1 VREAHFGS
9 LRWHIISNTSLSTMT
24 ERTVR
29 TGMLFTSRLEKR
41 AEPSTHSWRCC
52 KASMCR
58 RSSNGKKDL
67 ISCTHDRLPLR
78 ILNRMKIGY
87 LIQDVRRI
95 ELKNLIAKREG
106 GSFITGDVAI
116 EHVSP
121 SVGDAS
127 LVIEGEEF
135 AGNVVRY
142 TESQVIFESDRF
154 EEIAKKLS

>member
-1 VREAHFGS
+1 MSELAFQAED
-9 LRWHIISNTSLSTMT
+9 LRWSLVVFCFQTTIQQQKDFFSCI
-24 ERTVR
+24 RD
-29 TGMLFTSRLEKR
+29 
-41 AEPSTHSWRCC
+41 
-52 KASMCR
+52 R
-58 RSSNGKKDL
+58 R
-67 ISCTHDRLPLR
+67 PLR
-78 ILNRMKIGY
+78 TLNSMKTGY

-106 GSFITGDVAI
+106 GSFIAGDAAD

-127 LVIEGEEF
+127 MVIEGEEF

-142 TESQVIFESDRF
+142 TGSQVVFESDRL

>member
-9 LRWHIISNTSLSTMT
+9 LRWHIISNTSLSTMM
-24 ERTVR
+24 ERTAR
-29 TGMLFTSRLEKR
+29 TGMLQEVEQWEKDFI
-41 AEPSTHSWRCC
+41 CC
-52 KASMCR
+52 IH
-58 RSSNGKKDL
+58 N
-67 ISCTHDRLPLR
+67 RLPLR
-78 ILNRMKIGY
+78 TSNRMKTGY

-106 GSFITGDVAI
+106 GSFITGDVANQQ
-116 EHVSP
+116 VSP

-142 TESQVIFESDRF
+142 TESQVIFESGRF